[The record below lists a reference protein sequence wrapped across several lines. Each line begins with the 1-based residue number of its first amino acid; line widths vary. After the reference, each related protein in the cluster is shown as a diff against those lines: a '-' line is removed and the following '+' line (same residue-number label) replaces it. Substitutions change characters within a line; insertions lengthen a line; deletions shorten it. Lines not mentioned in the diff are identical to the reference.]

1 MTTRNSVPGMFA
13 AFLAAATLAGCAL
26 PTEAERAEA
35 TTGRITRVVPVVI
48 ESDTAPGLGS
58 ALAPKTANRK
68 GQRIQVLTN
77 DQVLIEVTQ
86 DEVDPPF
93 RAGES
98 VRIEGWGTKAK
109 IRRP

>member
-1 MTTRNSVPGMFA
+1 MTTRTARAGAIA
-13 AFLAAATLAGCAL
+13 ALLAVAALAGCAT
-26 PTEAERAEA
+26 PTAEERKEA

-77 DQVLIEVTQ
+77 DQMLIEVTQ

-98 VRIEGWGTKAK
+98 VRIEGWGVKAK
-109 IRRP
+109 IHRP